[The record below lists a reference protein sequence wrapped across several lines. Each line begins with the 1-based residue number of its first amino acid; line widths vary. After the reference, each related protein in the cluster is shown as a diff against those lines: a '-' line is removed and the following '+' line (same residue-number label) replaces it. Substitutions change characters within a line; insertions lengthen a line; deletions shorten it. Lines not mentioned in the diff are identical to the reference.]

1 MGEDILSKHEGKY
14 NGASEKLDPNQ
25 TEPQAVLANKGGDDL
40 SPELVTIQCSL
51 DITDPNA
58 APPGVVG
65 VVGFI
70 DWGVGGASH
79 SAYFDWL
86 QGCTMTL
93 CATSF
98 KLRARLRKAPA
109 PGTNVFAKASI
120 CYGTKSVVP
129 LQLSSEYYIIN
140 PLASEIIDIPPWAT
154 HGLLV
159 VAPFD
164 VLPSRLVL
172 LEPLTF
178 DNQSRYEVRPN
189 DCTESNRFPLTFD
202 VQRLKI
208 TNEARFRIRVCIIW
222 RLSL

>member
-1 MGEDILSKHEGKY
+1 MGDDILSKHDGKY

-25 TEPQAVLANKGGDDL
+25 TEPQQVLANKGGDDL

-51 DITDPNA
+51 DIINPNA

-65 VVGFI
+65 VEGFL
-70 DWGVGGASH
+70 DWGVGGCSH
-79 SAYFDWL
+79 IARFDWL
-86 QGCTMTL
+86 QGCSMTL

-98 KLRARLRKAPA
+98 KLRARLRQAPV

-120 CYGTKSVVP
+120 CYGTKAVVS
-129 LQLSSEYYIIN
+129 LQLSSDYY
-140 PLASEIIDIPPWAT
+140 PLEPGVSQIIDIPPWAT

-159 VAPFD
+159 VVPFD
-164 VLPSRLVL
+164 VLPFRQVL
-172 LEPLTF
+172 LEPMTF

-202 VQRLKI
+202 VQRLKV
-208 TNEARFRIRVCIIW
+208 TNQSYNPMRFCIIW
-222 RLSL
+222 RLAL

>member
-14 NGASEKLDPNQ
+14 NGASEKLDPTQ
-25 TEPQAVLANKGGDDL
+25 SEPQAVLANKGGDDL

-51 DITDPNA
+51 EIINPNA

-65 VVGFI
+65 VEGFI
-70 DWGVGGASH
+70 DWGVGGVSH
-79 SAYFDWL
+79 SARFDWL
-86 QGCTMTL
+86 QGCSMTL

-98 KLRARLRKAPA
+98 KLRAKLRKAPN

-120 CYGTKSVVP
+120 CYGTKPVVP
-129 LQLSSEYYIIN
+129 LQLCSNYFDLDANTST
-140 PLASEIIDIPPWAT
+140 IIDIPPWAT

-159 VAPFD
+159 ASPFD
-164 VLPSRLVL
+164 VLPFRQVL

-178 DNQSRYEVRPN
+178 DNQSRYEVRPI

-202 VQRLKI
+202 VQRLRV
-208 TNEARFRIRVCIIW
+208 TNDARFEIRFCIIW
-222 RLSL
+222 RLAL